1 MKGVMLTFEGEEF
14 IEDGGVIKIIRGAL
28 NIVINE
34 RE

>member
-1 MKGVMLTFEGEEF
+1 MTFEGEEF
-14 IEDGGVIKIIRGAL
+14 IEDGGIIEIIGGAL